1 MNTQWGYDR
10 QVEITSRLETVSS
23 SFELPRSN
31 SCVIFKIRDTTYLA
45 NLRNDGYAKML
56 HLGQAA
62 VANMP
67 TNLHLDIE
75 NFATPGYPTP
85 FVHIVRWSKIWGCLP
100 VSYCQADRMWKLSPF
115 LTFWVICNVG
125 FNVPTFYDC
134 IKSSLGSD
142 GLMLYVMVM
151 IVCVM
156 SISGVSMHVLSL
168 VYYEEWCLFLN
179 KWMMFER
186 RFPTLTVGVHSFR
199 VALPLFVGFFLYIT
213 FFGVNIFNELR
224 FNLIN
229 NDGVG
234 RMLSLVYV
242 YVIYSYTL
250 SMPVL
255 WVVMASKIFT
265 VCLCHIRREL
275 ESIME
280 CVKFGMR
287 CSPSPIQ
294 KCIAAGDMNRMQ
306 DAVLDL
312 AGIIEG
318 FKIIMGPFML
328 VVVPHHI
335 VSLICFL
342 YWTLVS
348 VLDYSD
354 WYFPLSFG
362 LLSAQA
368 ILPIFCAAI
377 YSEDVH
383 TQKESLIEPL
393 IILKG
398 SMNDEAAKH
407 KMMTLIDHLDRLD
420 AQIEGK
426 GFFTLNK
433 GMATTVINTVV
444 TYLVVLIQ
452 FYGQAR

>member
-1 MNTQWGYDR
+1 MDTQWGYDR

-23 SFELPRSN
+23 ISELQRGN
-31 SCVIFKIRDTTYLA
+31 SYLLFKIRDSTYLA
-45 NLRNDGYAKML
+45 NLRHDCYAKML
-56 HLGQAA
+56 HLGHAA

-67 TNLHLDIE
+67 SLHLDIE
-75 NFATPGYPTP
+75 NFAIPAYPTP

-100 VSYCQADRMWKLSPF
+100 VSYSHAARSWKLSPF

-156 SISGVSMHVLSL
+156 SVSGVSMHVLSL
-168 VYYEEWCLFLN
+168 VYYEEWCQFLN

-318 FKIIMGPFML
+318 FKVIMGPFML

>member
-1 MNTQWGYDR
+1 MAK
-10 QVEITSRLETVSS
+10 L
-23 SFELPRSN
+23 
-31 SCVIFKIRDTTYLA
+31 TTC
-45 NLRNDGYAKML
+45 DVKMFQ
-56 HLGQAA
+56 LGHAA
-62 VANMP
+62 VANIP
-67 TNLHLDIE
+67 NLHLDIE
-75 NFATPGYPTP
+75 SFSLPSYPTP

-100 VSYCQADRMWKLSPF
+100 VSYSHSAHQWKLSPF
-115 LTFWVICNVG
+115 LTFWVICNIG

-168 VYYEEWCLFLN
+168 VYYEEWSQFLN

-186 RFPTLTVGVHSFR
+186 RFPTLTVGVHSLR

-213 FFGVNIFNELR
+213 FFIVNILNELR

-229 NDGVG
+229 NDGIG

-255 WVVMASKIFT
+255 WVVMASKIFAL
-265 VCLCHIRREL
+265 CLCHIRREL

-306 DAVLDL
+306 EAVLDL

-318 FKIIMGPFML
+318 FKVIMGPFML

-348 VLDYSD
+348 VLDYTD
-354 WYFPLSFG
+354 WYFTLSFG

-398 SMNDEAAKH
+398 SMTDDTAKH
-407 KMMTLIDHLDRLD
+407 K
-420 AQIEGK
+420 
-426 GFFTLNK
+426 
-433 GMATTVINTVV
+433 
-444 TYLVVLIQ
+444 
-452 FYGQAR
+452 